1 METQPASMPR
11 LFSRATLIKSEMGIH
26 SFSAVTPSCSLAIF
40 LIFTKPPLA
49 NTHLS
54 LYTITIPSYP
64 SRPSCTSPP
73 RHSPPPSIP
82 MHTSFP
88 SSFLSLT
95 TIPISYS
102 HAWNLTHPAAHHA
115 HALLISIEAP
125 KPPTYM
131 HGNHACKAPSPL
143 PPPTMVAVHQH
154 RRQPLL
160 PSQSDHLYFNHLQ
173 PSILRSRTLIKDL
186 VNADHDDEI
195 SLVSNA
201 TTAAVIVLQQVA
213 WTFAEGQ
220 FQRGNAV
227 VMLHY
232 TYGAVKKSIHAY
244 VCHAGGQVI
253 EAPLSFPVNSN
264 EENVDE
270 FRRAVMEMGAWACP
284 WWRIWA

>member
-82 MHTSFP
+82 MHTYPSFMPTSLYPTRPLSFP

-102 HAWNLTHPAAHHA
+102 QAWNLAHPAAHHA

-131 HGNHACKAPSPL
+131 HGNHACK
-143 PPPTMVAVHQH
+143 
-154 RRQPLL
+154 PLL
-160 PSQSDHLYFNHLQ
+160 
-173 PSILRSRTLIKDL
+173 
-186 VNADHDDEI
+186 
-195 SLVSNA
+195 
-201 TTAAVIVLQQVA
+201 
-213 WTFAEGQ
+213 
-220 FQRGNAV
+220 
-227 VMLHY
+227 
-232 TYGAVKKSIHAY
+232 
-244 VCHAGGQVI
+244 
-253 EAPLSFPVNSN
+253 FPY
-264 EENVDE
+264 
-270 FRRAVMEMGAWACP
+270 
-284 WWRIWA
+284 

>member
-143 PPPTMVAVHQH
+143 PPPQW
-154 RRQPLL
+154 L
-160 PSQSDHLYFNHLQ
+160 PFINTVGNPYF
-173 PSILRSRTLIKDL
+173 PASPTTSTST
-186 VNADHDDEI
+186 I
-195 SLVSNA
+195 SSHPFFV
-201 TTAAVIVLQQVA
+201 Q
-213 WTFAEGQ
+213 E
-220 FQRGNAV
+220 
-227 VMLHY
+227 
-232 TYGAVKKSIHAY
+232 
-244 VCHAGGQVI
+244 
-253 EAPLSFPVNSN
+253 P
-264 EENVDE
+264 
-270 FRRAVMEMGAWACP
+270 
-284 WWRIWA
+284 